1 MFLLNTCLCVDLI
14 LMLKYPF
21 ASKEKR
27 MVLYMLFSIV
37 GAAVPSLSLL
47 FTAERRGESNTYQ
60 PSSWALGL
68 CVTIIVGYIV
78 IAVASVIFAAKKLR
92 RPGISKESQKLVLIR
107 HVLAIIG
114 FLTAQLYI
122 LTVFVYYIG

>member
-92 RPGISKESQKLVLIR
+92 RPGISKES
-107 HVLAIIG
+107 
-114 FLTAQLYI
+114 
-122 LTVFVYYIG
+122 